1 MSKVFICEEEV
12 REAVR
17 TIMMTIIVLR
27 AISYSSIG
35 RYVHD
40 IKRILSWCPLFRQ
53 FFVTIATNTH
63 WIDEMSLWKLSLGGI
78 GFELSDMDS

>member
-1 MSKVFICEEEV
+1 MFKVFICEEEV

-17 TIMMTIIVLR
+17 TIMMTIIVLK

-40 IKRILSWCPLFRQ
+40 IKRILS
-53 FFVTIATNTH
+53 
-63 WIDEMSLWKLSLGGI
+63 
-78 GFELSDMDS
+78 